1 MVHTK
6 TSHHDRMEVFLEKYR
21 EPLPKPLEELERK
34 ALSEDVPI
42 IRSGTRDMLRFLLR
56 ERKPKEVLEI
66 GTAVGFS
73 ALCMREYLPKSS
85 HITTIEK
92 VEMRLKEARGN
103 LEMLDEDDRITLLEG
118 DAAKVLKQLLIKGK
132 SYDFIFMDAAKGQYI
147 HWLPMILRLLSDG
160 GILFSDN
167 VLQDGDVVQSRY
179 AVERRDRTIHARMR
193 EYLYTLKHMEE
204 LETSIIPIGDGAAI
218 SVKIEI
224 EKERVGK

>member
-118 DAAKVLKQLLIKGK
+118 DAAKVLKQLLTKGK
-132 SYDFIFMDAAKGQYI
+132 SYDFIFMDAAKGQYAAFLNPI
-147 HWLPMILRLLSDG
+147 YDLLQPG
-160 GILFSDN
+160 GLLVTDN
-167 VLQDGDVVQSRY
+167 VLQEGDIIESRY
-179 AVERRDRTIHARMR
+179 AIRRRDRTIHGRMR
-193 EYLYTLKHMEE
+193 GFLYEMTHSEQWDSVIL
-204 LETSIIPIGDGAAI
+204 PVGDGALL
-218 SVKIEI
+218 SYKKTNVKQM
-224 EKERVGK
+224 

>member
-92 VEMRLKEARGN
+92 VEMRLKEARRN

-118 DAAKVLKQLLIKGK
+118 DAAKVLKQLLTKGK
-132 SYDFIFMDAAKGQYI
+132 SYGCGKGTVFEFFAGCYCF
-147 HWLPMILRLLSDG
+147 DG
-160 GILFSDN
+160 
-167 VLQDGDVVQSRY
+167 R
-179 AVERRDRTIHARMR
+179 
-193 EYLYTLKHMEE
+193 
-204 LETSIIPIGDGAAI
+204 
-218 SVKIEI
+218 
-224 EKERVGK
+224 

>member
-132 SYDFIFMDAAKGQYI
+132 SYDFIFMDAAKGQYPI
-147 HWLPMILRLLSDG
+147 FLPEIKRLMHAGSVLVT
-160 GILFSDN
+160 DN
-167 VLQDGDVVQSRY
+167 VLQDGDLIESHY
-179 AVERRDRTIHARMR
+179 AIERRNRTIHKRMR
-193 EYLYTLKHMEE
+193 EYLYSLTHDEDFVC
-204 LETSIIPIGDGAAI
+204 SILPVGDGLALCTM
-218 SVKIEI
+218 K
-224 EKERVGK
+224 